1 MSMNRRFIITEEEKK
16 SIRGQYFFEQS
27 DSSREEKR
35 FCHKGNTKNLDE
47 IVGDD
52 EAEDYIEGV
61 QLRKSGIKGLTDV
74 LELLK
79 TARLH
84 PKITDGGEDLAFKL
98 VNNLKTYKPYNYF
111 DETKKECNRAMDKI
125 VELYKED
132 KHGEELVKDIEKVFE
147 MDHVSNRAKE
157 YIKHGLAMIKGE

>member
-1 MSMNRRFIITEEEKK
+1 MNRRFIITEDEKK
-16 SIRGQYFFEQS
+16 SIRGQYFFEQQTTKS
-27 DSSREEKR
+27 EEKR
-35 FCHKGNTKNLDE
+35 FCHKGNTKKLEE
-47 IVGDD
+47 IVGDGD
-52 EAEDYIEGV
+52 AEDYIEGV
-61 QLRKSGIKGLTDV
+61 QLRGNGVNGLTDV

-111 DETKKECNRAMDKI
+111 DETKKECNRALDKI
-125 VELYKED
+125 IELYKEN

-147 MDHVSNRAKE
+147 MDHVSARAKE

>member
-1 MSMNRRFIITEEEKK
+1 MNRRFIISEEEKK

-27 DSSREEKR
+27 TTKSESKR
-35 FCHKGNTKNLDE
+35 FCHKGNTKTLEE
-47 IVGDD
+47 IVGDG

-61 QLRKSGIKGLTDV
+61 QLRKSGVNALTDI

-84 PKITDGGEDLAFKL
+84 PKISDGGMDLASKL

-125 VELYKED
+125 IELYKEN

-147 MDHVSNRAKE
+147 MDHVSDRAKE
-157 YIKHGLAMIKGE
+157 YIKHGLAMIKGD

>member
-1 MSMNRRFIITEEEKK
+1 MNRRFVLTEEEKK
-16 SIRGQYFFEQS
+16 NIRSQYFFES
-27 DSSREEKR
+27 PTNEDKR
-35 FCHKGNTKNLDE
+35 FCHKGNVKTLEE
-47 IVGDD
+47 IMGDD
-52 EAEDYIEGV
+52 EGEDYIEGV
-61 QLRKSGIKGLTDV
+61 KLRNAGVNGMADI

-125 VELYKED
+125 IELYKEN

-147 MDHVSNRAKE
+147 LEHVSARAKE
-157 YIKHGLAMIKGE
+157 FLKHGLAMIKGE

>member
-1 MSMNRRFIITEEEKK
+1 MNRRFIITEEEKK
-16 SIRGQYFFEQS
+16 SIRGQYFFEE
-27 DSSREEKR
+27 SSSKSGQKR
-35 FCHKGNTKNLDE
+35 FCHKGNTKSLEE
-47 IVGDD
+47 IVGDG

-61 QLRKSGIKGLTDV
+61 QLRKNGINALTDI

-84 PKITDGGEDLAFKL
+84 PKITDGGMDLSSKL

-125 VELYKED
+125 IELYKEN

-147 MDHVSNRAKE
+147 MDHVSDRAKE
-157 YIKHGLAMIKGE
+157 YIKHGLAMIKSA

>member
-1 MSMNRRFIITEEEKK
+1 MNRRFILTEEEKK

-27 DSSREEKR
+27 SAKSDQKR
-35 FCHKGNTKNLDE
+35 FCHKGNTKSLEE
-47 IVGDD
+47 IVGDG

-61 QLRKSGIKGLTDV
+61 QLRRNGINGLTDI

-84 PKITDGGEDLAFKL
+84 PKITDGGMDLASKL

-125 VELYKED
+125 IELYKEN

-147 MDHVSNRAKE
+147 MDHVSDRAKE
-157 YIKHGLAMIKGE
+157 YIKHGLSMIKGD

>member
-1 MSMNRRFIITEEEKK
+1 MNRRFILTEEEKK

-27 DSSREEKR
+27 SAKSDQKR
-35 FCHKGNTKNLDE
+35 FCHKGNTKSLEE
-47 IVGDD
+47 IVGDG

-61 QLRKSGIKGLTDV
+61 QLRRNGINGLTDI

-84 PKITDGGEDLAFKL
+84 PKITDGGMDLASKL

-125 VELYKED
+125 IELYKEN
-132 KHGEELVKDIEKVFE
+132 KHGEELVKDIEKVFK
-147 MDHVSNRAKE
+147 MDHVSDRAKE
-157 YIKHGLAMIKGE
+157 YIKHGLSMIKGD